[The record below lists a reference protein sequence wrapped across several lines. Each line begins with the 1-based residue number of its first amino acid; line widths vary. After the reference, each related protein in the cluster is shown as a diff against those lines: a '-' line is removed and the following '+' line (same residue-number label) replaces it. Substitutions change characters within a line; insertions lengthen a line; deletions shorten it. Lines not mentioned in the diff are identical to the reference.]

1 MTRKVHLTKQ
11 EELILEKALQIR
23 DSDPIAPSEDQLW
36 INVTNN
42 SINLAKTGGVV
53 KLNDTSF
60 SETITV
66 TTANMLTKTVT
77 VSSNVQYPSRT
88 KIFPQGGPVQI
99 YSKDFTVVAP
109 NIIAWGGMG
118 LDGLIEEGDSIVI
131 ECS

>member
-11 EELILEKALQIR
+11 EENVSERALQIR
-23 DSDPIAPSEDQLW
+23 ESDPLVPSENQLW
-36 INVTNN
+36 VNVTNN

-77 VSSNVQYPSRT
+77 VSNNIQYPSRT

-99 YSKDFTVVAP
+99 YSKDFTVVAQ

-118 LDGLIEEGDSIVI
+118 LDGLIEEGDSLVI
-131 ECS
+131 EYS